1 MTLPL
6 YFFVT
11 IAIFALVMVLL
22 ALAGARNARE
32 IAQLLE
38 IVPHRPVT
46 MTVMLLSL
54 APSALLAACGAYLL
68 LWWNGRSRNLCLA
81 GTALAIA
88 LAALLYWSPQ
98 LVRALQRI
106 AAA

>member
-6 YFFVT
+6 YL
-11 IAIFALVMVLL
+11 FAAFAMFACVMVLL

-32 IAQLLE
+32 IAQLLG

-54 APSALLAACGAYLL
+54 VPSAGLAVSSAYLL
-68 LWWNGRSRNLCLA
+68 VWPEGRYRIRGLA
-81 GTALAIA
+81 GAGVALL
-88 LAALLYWSPQ
+88 LAALLFWSPQ
-98 LVRALQRI
+98 FLRLLLALSN
-106 AAA
+106 A

>member
-1 MTLPL
+1 MTRPL
-6 YFFVT
+6 YLFVA

-54 APSALLAACGAYLL
+54 TPSTLAAACGAYLL
-68 LWWNGRSRNLCLA
+68 VWSNGRLRNACVA
-81 GTALAIA
+81 GTALAFL

-98 LVRALQRI
+98 LVRALQGI
-106 AAA
+106 AGA